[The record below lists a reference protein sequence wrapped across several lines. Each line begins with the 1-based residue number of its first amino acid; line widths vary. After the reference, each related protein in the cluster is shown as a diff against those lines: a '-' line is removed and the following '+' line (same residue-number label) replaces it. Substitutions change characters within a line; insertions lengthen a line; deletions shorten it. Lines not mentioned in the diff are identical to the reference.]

1 MDTLFSPAHLHVAL
15 NHVPI
20 IGLSVACLPILI
32 GILFHSRGALASGL
46 LAVILC
52 ACTMPAVMQTG
63 GAAYDAFM
71 DGSIQ
76 PGLDEAGRTAL
87 RQHAHRADITAPLV
101 YAAGILALLA
111 LLTLIKFPRQAAW
124 IGWAVL
130 LGCTISIGLSIWTAE
145 AGGWIR
151 HPEFRPAPKSAPT
164 PIPSAPMASPAITPL
179 PIPTASVAP
188 SVFQVPMGTGA
199 GMGSGSVASPTTN

>member
-15 NHVPI
+15 NHIPI
-20 IGLSVACLPILI
+20 IGLSVACLPVLI
-32 GILFHSRGALASGL
+32 GIVFHSRGALASGL

-52 ACTMPAVMQTG
+52 VCTMPAVMQTG

-179 PIPTASVAP
+179 PIPTASVVP
-188 SVFQVPMGTGA
+188 SVLQVPIGTGA
-199 GMGSGSVASPTTN
+199 GMGSGSVASPATN

>member
-32 GILFHSRGALASGL
+32 GIVFHSRGALASGL

-52 ACTMPAVMQTG
+52 ACTMTAVMQTG

-101 YAAGILALLA
+101 YAAGILALLS
-111 LLTLIKFPRQAAW
+111 LLALIKFPRQAAW

-151 HPEFRPAPKSAPT
+151 HPEFRLAPKSAPT

-179 PIPTASVAP
+179 PIPTASVVP
-188 SVFQVPMGTGA
+188 SVLQVPMGTGA
-199 GMGSGSVASPTTN
+199 GMGSGSVASPATN